1 MSFSTQVATCR
12 RSLGP
17 REGASR
23 AKARLKIAS
32 PTGRSGAVNCIG
44 ALGEAPDRARLCPPF
59 QEPDLLERRGRGQ
72 RRWPTTTS
80 AFDVAYAYNPS
91 GDWTARHQMSLNGKV
106 DDFTRED
113 FRAVARA
120 GMLKRGRGTQ
130 IVDEVIDVVSAWPDY
145 AARARVTERDVERI
159 HPTLRLSF
167 PTRSRDTRD
176 ARG

>member
-1 MSFSTQVATCR
+1 MQAIVGSQGGSVQ
-12 RSLGP
+12 G
-17 REGASR
+17 EGALDDR
-23 AKARLKIAS
+23 VADRKER
-32 PTGRSGAVNCIG
+32 GRHCIG

-130 IVDEVIDVVSAWPDY
+130 IVDEVIDAVSAWPDY
-145 AARARVTERDVERI
+145 AAKARVPERDIERI

-167 PTRSRDTRD
+167 PTS
-176 ARG
+176 